1 MGMSSP
7 PTQLTNER
15 DPLSFEGRVAVVTGS
30 GSGVGRA
37 HALLLGQRG
46 ASVVVN
52 DLPVPHGAG
61 DSDGIGGLGPAHVV
75 AEEIRVNG
83 GTAIACELDLTAPGA
98 AKELIEAAVQQ
109 FGRVDIVIN
118 NAGVLRAVDFE
129 DMTAEVFDF
138 VLGVNLRAT
147 FLVSQAAWPLMLQQN
162 YGRILSTTSN
172 SGLLGTAGST
182 AYAAA
187 KAGVWGLTR
196 SLALEGRDHGIN
208 VNAIA
213 PIAFTAMSMTSR
225 IAPPSWRSGEGDE
238 WAHRLDPAL
247 ISPAAA
253 WLVHEDCTLNGQV
266 LSVAGGRVAR
276 FFMGLTEG
284 FASDTLTIEDVRDGS
299 DGLFKICPESGLFVN
314 DEPFQVLPRALDEGK
329 KLRRRLLG

>member
-1 MGMSSP
+1 MGVSSASGP
-7 PTQLTNER
+7 PGKFQN
-15 DPLSFEGRVAVVTGS
+15 PLSFDGRVAIVTGS

-37 HALLLGQRG
+37 HALLLAQRG
-46 ASVVVN
+46 AAVILNDVPVV
-52 DLPVPHGAG
+52 DRADGAC
-61 DSDGIGGLGPAHVV
+61 GPGSAHAVV
-75 AEEIRVNG
+75 EEIQANG
-83 GTAIACELDLTAPGA
+83 GTAIACELDVTAPGA
-98 AKELIEAAVQQ
+98 ANELIDAALQQ
-109 FGRVDIVIN
+109 FGRIDIVIN

-129 DMTAEVFDF
+129 DMTAEILDF
-138 VLGVNLRAT
+138 VLSVNLRAT
-147 FLVSQAAWPLMLQQN
+147 FLVSQAAWPYMLKQN
-162 YGRILSTTSN
+162 FGRILSTTSN

-196 SLALEGRDHGIN
+196 SLALEGRGHGIN

-225 IAPPSWRSGEGDE
+225 IAPQSWQSGVGDE

-253 WLVHEDCTLNGQV
+253 WLVHEECTLNGQV

-284 FASDTLTIEDVRDGS
+284 FASETLTIEEVRDCS
-299 DGLFKICPESGLFVN
+299 DGLFKICPESGRFVN
-314 DEPFQVLPRALDEGK
+314 DEPFDVLPRALDEGK

>member
-1 MGMSSP
+1 MGVSSVSEQP
-7 PTQLTNER
+7 VKPSDL
-15 DPLSFEGRVAVVTGS
+15 LSFAGRVAIVTGS

-37 HALLLGQRG
+37 HALLLAQRG
-46 ASVVVN
+46 ANVVVN
-52 DLPVPHGAG
+52 DVPVA
-61 DSDGIGGLGPAHVV
+61 DGLGSTQSVV
-75 AEEIRVNG
+75 EEIRTRG
-83 GTAIACELDLTAPGA
+83 GNAIACEVDLTAAGGA
-98 AKELIEAAVQQ
+98 NTLIDTAVQQ
-109 FGRVDIVIN
+109 FGRIDIVIN
-118 NAGVLRAVDFE
+118 NAGVLRSVDFA
-129 DMTAEVFDF
+129 DMTAEIFDF

-147 FLVSQAAWPLMLQQN
+147 FLVSQAAWPHMLTQK

-196 SLALEGRDHGIN
+196 SLALEGREHGIN

-225 IAPPSWRSGEGDE
+225 IAPPAWRSGEGDE

-253 WLVHEDCTLNGQV
+253 WLVHEDCALNGQV

-284 FASDTLTIEDVRDGS
+284 FTNETLTIEDVRDRS
-299 DGLFKICPESGLFVN
+299 DGLFVT
-314 DEPFQVLPRALDEGK
+314 DEPFEVLPRALDEGK

>member
-1 MGMSSP
+1 MGVSSVSEQP
-7 PTQLTNER
+7 VKPSDL
-15 DPLSFEGRVAVVTGS
+15 LSFTGRVAIVTGS
-30 GSGVGRA
+30 GTGVGRA
-37 HALLLGQRG
+37 HALLLAQRG

-52 DLPVPHGAG
+52 DVPVAN
-61 DSDGIGGLGPAHVV
+61 GLGSTQSVV
-75 AEEIRVNG
+75 EEIRTRG
-83 GTAIACELDLTAPGA
+83 GNAIACEVDLTAAGGA
-98 AKELIEAAVQQ
+98 NTLIDTAVQQ
-109 FGRVDIVIN
+109 FGRIDIVIN
-118 NAGVLRAVDFE
+118 NAGVLRSVDFA
-129 DMTAEVFDF
+129 DMTAEIFDF

-147 FLVSQAAWPLMLQQN
+147 FLVSQAAWPHMLTQK

-196 SLALEGRDHGIN
+196 SLALEGREHGIN

-225 IAPPSWRSGEGDE
+225 IAPPAWRSGEGDE

-276 FFMGLTEG
+276 FFMGLNEG
-284 FASDTLTIEDVRDGS
+284 FVSDTLTIEDVRDRS
-299 DGLFKICPESGLFVN
+299 DGLFVT
-314 DEPFQVLPRALDEGK
+314 DEPFDVLPRALDEGK

>member
-1 MGMSSP
+1 MGVTP
-7 PTQLTNER
+7 QKPVGTQNQ
-15 DPLSFEGRVAVVTGS
+15 LSFANRVAVVTGS

-37 HALLLGQRG
+37 HALLLAERG
-46 ASVVVN
+46 AAVVVN
-52 DLPVPHGAG
+52 DVPAA
-61 DSDGIGGLGPAHVV
+61 DGMSSAQAVV
-75 AEEIRVNG
+75 EEIRARG
-83 GTAIACELDLTAPGA
+83 GDGVACEVDLTEHGGA
-98 AKELIEAAVQQ
+98 NTLIDCAVQQ
-109 FGRVDIVIN
+109 FGRIDIVIN
-118 NAGVLRAVDFE
+118 NAGVLRAVDFA
-129 DMTAEVFDF
+129 DMTAEVFDV

-147 FLVSQAAWPLMLQQN
+147 FLVSQAAWPHMLKQN

-187 KAGVWGLTR
+187 KAGVWGFTR
-196 SLALEGRDHGIN
+196 SLALEGREQGIN

-238 WAHRLDPAL
+238 WSKRLDPAL

-253 WLVHEDCTLNGQV
+253 WLVHEDCTLNGQI
-266 LSVAGGRVAR
+266 LSLAGGRVAR

-284 FASDTLTIEDVRDGS
+284 FASETLTIEDVRDGS
-299 DGLFKICPESGLFVN
+299 DALFVA
-314 DEPFQVLPRALDEGK
+314 DEPFEVLPRALDEGK

>member
-1 MGMSSP
+1 MGVSSVSEQP
-7 PTQLTNER
+7 VKPSDL
-15 DPLSFEGRVAVVTGS
+15 LSFAGRVAIVTGS
-30 GSGVGRA
+30 GTGVGRA
-37 HALLLGQRG
+37 HALLLAQRG

-52 DLPVPHGAG
+52 DVPVA
-61 DSDGIGGLGPAHVV
+61 DGLGSTQSVV
-75 AEEIRVNG
+75 EEIRTRG
-83 GTAIACELDLTAPGA
+83 GNAIACEVDLTAPGGA
-98 AKELIEAAVQQ
+98 NTLIDTAVQQ
-109 FGRVDIVIN
+109 FGRIDIVIN
-118 NAGVLRAVDFE
+118 NAGVLRSVDFA
-129 DMTAEVFDF
+129 DMTAEIFDF

-147 FLVSQAAWPLMLQQN
+147 FLVSQAAWPHMLTQK

-196 SLALEGRDHGIN
+196 SLALEGREHGIN

-225 IAPPSWRSGEGDE
+225 IAPPAWRSGEGDE

-253 WLVHEDCTLNGQV
+253 WLVHEDCALNGQV

-284 FASDTLTIEDVRDGS
+284 FTSDTLTIEDVRDRS
-299 DGLFKICPESGLFVN
+299 DGLFVT
-314 DEPFQVLPRALDEGK
+314 DEPFEVLPRALDEGK

>member
-1 MGMSSP
+1 MGVI
-7 PTQLTNER
+7 
-15 DPLSFEGRVAVVTGS
+15 SFEGRVAVVTGS
-30 GSGVGRA
+30 GSGVGRS
-37 HALLLGQRG
+37 HALLLAQRG
-46 ASVVVN
+46 AAVVVN
-52 DLPVPHGAG
+52 DVPVAGATP
-61 DSDGIGGLGPAHVV
+61 GGTSPAQAVV
-75 AEEIRVNG
+75 DEIRAAG
-83 GTAIACELDLTAPGA
+83 GNAIACDVDLTEAGGA
-98 AKELIEAAVQQ
+98 NELIDTVVQQ
-109 FGRVDIVIN
+109 CGRIDIVIN
-118 NAGVLRAVDFE
+118 NAGVLRAVDFA
-129 DMTAEVFDF
+129 DMTAEIFDF

-147 FLVSQAAWPLMLQQN
+147 FLVSQAAWPHMLKQN

-225 IAPPSWRSGEGDE
+225 IAPPAWQSGEGDE
-238 WAHRLDPAL
+238 WSKRLDPAL

-266 LSVAGGRVAR
+266 LSIAGGRVAR

-284 FASDTLTIEDVRDGS
+284 FANETLTLENVRDGS
-299 DGLFKICPESGLFVN
+299 DGLFVA
-314 DEPFQVLPRALDEGK
+314 DEPFEVLPRALDEGK

>member
-1 MGMSSP
+1 M
-7 PTQLTNER
+7 TK
-15 DPLSFEGRVAVVTGS
+15 DPLSFEGRVGVVTGS
-30 GSGVGRA
+30 GSGIGRA
-37 HALLLGQRG
+37 HALLLAQRG
-46 ASVVVN
+46 AAVVVN
-52 DLPVPHGAG
+52 DVPVT
-61 DSDGIGGLGPAHVV
+61 SGIGMAQTV
-75 AEEIRVNG
+75 ADEIGAAG
-83 GTAIACELDLTAPGA
+83 GTATACEVDLTQAGGA
-98 AKELIEAAVQQ
+98 NELIDTALQQ
-109 FGRVDIVIN
+109 FGRIDIVIN
-118 NAGVLRAVDFE
+118 NAGVLRSVDFAG
-129 DMTAEVFDF
+129 MTAEVFDF

-147 FLVSQAAWPLMLQQN
+147 FLVSQAAWPHMLKQN

-225 IAPPSWRSGEGDE
+225 IAPPLWRSGEGDE
-238 WAHRLDPAL
+238 WSKRLDPAL
-247 ISPAAA
+247 IPPAAA
-253 WLVHEDCTLNGQV
+253 WLVHEDCTLNGQI
-266 LSVAGGRVAR
+266 LSIAGGRVAR

-284 FASDTLTIEDVRDGS
+284 FASETLTIEDVRDGS
-299 DGLFKICPESGLFVN
+299 DGLFVP
-314 DEPFQVLPRALDEGK
+314 DEPFEVLPRALDEGK

>member
-1 MGMSSP
+1 MGVVPQKPMG
-7 PTQLTNER
+7 TQN
-15 DPLSFEGRVAVVTGS
+15 PLSFANRVAVVTGS

-37 HALLLGQRG
+37 HALLLAERG
-46 ASVVVN
+46 AAVVVN
-52 DLPVPHGAG
+52 DVPAANGMGSAQ
-61 DSDGIGGLGPAHVV
+61 AVV
-75 AEEIRVNG
+75 EEIRARGGNG
-83 GTAIACELDLTAPGA
+83 VACEVDLTEHGRANT
-98 AKELIEAAVQQ
+98 LIDCAVQQ
-109 FGRVDIVIN
+109 FGRIDILIN
-118 NAGVLRAVDFE
+118 NAGVLRAVDFA
-129 DMTAEVFDF
+129 DMTAEVFDV

-147 FLVSQAAWPLMLQQN
+147 FLVSQAAWPHMLKQN

-187 KAGVWGLTR
+187 KAGVWGFTR
-196 SLALEGRDHGIN
+196 SLALEGREHGIN

-225 IAPPSWRSGEGDE
+225 IAPPSWQSGEGDE
-238 WAHRLDPAL
+238 WSKRLDPAL

-253 WLVHEDCTLNGQV
+253 WLVHEDCTLNGQI
-266 LSVAGGRVAR
+266 LSLAGGRVAR

-284 FASDTLTIEDVRDGS
+284 FASETLTIEEVRDGIEA
-299 DGLFKICPESGLFVN
+299 LFAA
-314 DEPFQVLPRALDEGK
+314 DEPFEVLPRALDEGK

>member
-1 MGMSSP
+1 MSSP
-7 PTQLTNER
+7 S
-15 DPLSFEGRVAVVTGS
+15 PLSFEGRVAVVTGS

-52 DLPVPHGAG
+52 DVPVTGGTGPAEVVAAEICAAG
-61 DSDGIGGLGPAHVV
+61 GMGVACEVDLAGSDGPADLI
-75 AEEIRVNG
+75 AF
-83 GTAIACELDLTAPGA
+83 AIET
-98 AKELIEAAVQQ
+98 
-109 FGRVDIVIN
+109 FGRIDIVIN
-118 NAGVLRAVDFE
+118 NAGVLRSIDFA

-138 VLGVNLRAT
+138 VVGVNLRAT
-147 FLVSQAAWPLMLQQN
+147 FLVTQAAWPHMLKQN

-196 SLALEGRDHGIN
+196 SLALEGQAYGMN

-213 PIAFTAMSMTSR
+213 PIAFTAMSMSSR
-225 IAPPSWRSGEGDE
+225 IAPPSWQSGEGDE

-247 ISPAAA
+247 ISPVAA
-253 WLVHEDCTLNGQV
+253 WLVHEDCNLNGQV
-266 LSVAGGRVAR
+266 LSIAGGRVAR
-276 FFMGLTEG
+276 FFMGLTDG
-284 FASDTLTIEDVRDGS
+284 FVSDALTIEEVRDGS
-299 DGLFKICPESGLFVN
+299 DSLFVA